1 MQPPHPCEP
10 LERLVDRLSEQLDAL
25 CSQNQEHGVLQS
37 LIDIRCLT
45 DMTRAMLED
54 TERKLANCR
63 RHPGPSPN
71 RPFLVTFPDLKVPR
85 RIMETHQAQAR
96 NTLFKWVTAC
106 AGIGVVAVSLGY
118 GLHEDRVAQSFAA
131 QNEQGFAFLNA
142 TRSQV
147 DNLAATLNRLASP
160 PEVVPAP
167 AGNTTIVH
175 RTLSDRQLIEGSS
188 LKHLQLPIHTQRI
201 VIEQKLGDLSATH
214 SDFRSVQTEL
224 TGSIARTP
232 DELAVSQREGEQGY
246 YEFDIDKSKQF
257 QKQGPLGIRLKKANT
272 KDQYADLELIFD
284 DHNLSQKH
292 VNLYQSAL
300 FYRPDTS
307 QAVEMVISNISKDH
321 IHGYVTAREY
331 RQSELASKS
340 SNTPNPVPEL
350 RSVSSERQRAGARWH
365 GFSVSKIVSRVRL
378 RGDS

>member
-1 MQPPHPCEP
+1 MQPPHPCES
-10 LERLVDRLSEQLDAL
+10 LERLVDRLNEQLDAL
-25 CSQNQEHGVLQS
+25 CSQNQEQGVLQS
-37 LIDIRCLT
+37 LIDIRCLA

-63 RHPGPSPN
+63 RHSGPPPN
-71 RPFLVTFPDLKVPR
+71 RPFLVTFPDPNGPR
-85 RIMETHQAQAR
+85 RILETHETQAR
-96 NTLFKWVTAC
+96 NSLFKWVTAG
-106 AGIGVVAVSLGY
+106 AGIGVVALTLGY
-118 GLHEDRVAQSFAA
+118 GLHEDRVAQSLAA
-131 QNEQGFAFLNA
+131 QNEHVFAVLNA

-147 DNLAATLNRLASP
+147 DNLAATLNTLASP
-160 PEVVPAP
+160 PELPAAP
-167 AGNTTIVH
+167 VSDTTNVH
-175 RTLSDRQLIEGSS
+175 RTASDRQPIEGSS
-188 LKHLQLPIHTQRI
+188 LKHLQLPTHTQRK
-201 VIEQKLGDLSATH
+201 VIDQKLGDLSATH
-214 SDFRSVQTEL
+214 SDFRSAHTEL
-224 TGSIARTP
+224 TASIARTP

-292 VNLYQSAL
+292 VNLNQPAM

-331 RQSELASKS
+331 RQSELVSKS
-340 SNTPNPVPEL
+340 GNTPNPAPEL
-350 RSVSSERQRAGARWH
+350 KSVSSGRQRAGARWH
-365 GFSVSKIVSRVRL
+365 GFLVNKIVSRVRL